1 MNANNHNNNHNNQA
15 VLGTGGKIL
24 VGGGIQEDEK
34 VDKPPLEDNKEIVFS
49 HEQPFAVDEEIC
61 HSWPCCGHIDL
72 TPGRRPF

>member
-24 VGGGIQEDEK
+24 VGGGIQEEGK

-49 HEQPFAVDEEIC
+49 TSSRSPWTRRYAIRGRVVVI
-61 HSWPCCGHIDL
+61 L
-72 TPGRRPF
+72 T